1 MRGPPSWYLKKS
13 AWSKCR
19 RAVLRP
25 PRNAA
30 RSLSLNPLCRLTTAF
45 ILGSVCALPP
55 RLPQASDWPT
65 PPSSRICTLDQVL
78 DGDSMRLTCKGKSV
92 EVRLHCIDA
101 PEYEQIPWG
110 KQSRHHLRKI
120 TPRKVEL
127 KTIEID
133 QFGRTLGEVYT
144 TEPSRRFLN
153 LEQVVGGHAAVYE
166 HYCSDPAFTR
176 AQRKARKAGLGIWSK
191 PGAQQTPWVFRHRKE
206 SQ

>member
-1 MRGPPSWYLKKS
+1 VRGPPSWYLKKS

-191 PGAQQTPWVFRHRKE
+191 PGAQQTPWVFRHRKG
-206 SQ
+206 S

>member
-191 PGAQQTPWVFRHRKE
+191 PGAQQTPWVFRHRKG
-206 SQ
+206 S